1 MSYKVVF
8 MRKSAAARAMA
19 HAESR
24 DRYSLRTWV
33 LSTFFFVILA
43 LMASSAVAQS
53 FRFTSIEIEGNN
65 RIEFGTILAQAG
77 IAENQS
83 LSAAELNDAYQALV
97 ASGLFESV
105 EISPS
110 GSRLKIVVV
119 ERPTINRITF
129 EGNSKIKSNV
139 LTELVSSQQG
149 RVFNPLAVERDASAI
164 TAAYSEKGRIAA
176 SITPKIIRRSDNRV
190 DLVFEI
196 VEGGRVEVER
206 LSFVG
211 NAQFSDARLRRILE
225 TKQAGIFR
233 FLVQRDTFVSDRVAF
248 DRRVLTDFYQSR
260 GYVDFRVLDV
270 ETELTR
276 DRGSYFLTFIVE
288 EGQQF
293 DFGNVSVRSEY
304 PGVGAD
310 EYAKILRIK
319 SGDLYSPTD
328 IDNEIA
334 RLEILATDNQLDFLR
349 VEPVVTRNA
358 EDLTLDVELVLKRGD
373 RVFIER
379 IDIEGNTSTL
389 DKVIRRQ
396 FDAVE
401 GDPFNPREIREAANR
416 IRALRFFATDDVSA
430 RAGSAS
436 DKMVIDVSLQERAT
450 GNVSFGGNYNTASG
464 ISAVATYKETNF
476 LGRGQALDFSFQ
488 KGESN
493 TRFSF
498 DFAEP
503 ALMGQNT
510 RFGLSMGRFQTD
522 NENAL
527 YDTAITSFSP
537 SLGFAIADDARLNLR
552 YRLAAENLTDVDGSA
567 SAVVVNEALAGQL
580 TTSALGYALT
590 YDNRSSGLNPDAG
603 ILVRLDQEYAGVG
616 GDNNYLKTSAQATA
630 QTTIVDDRIT
640 LKATLEGGL
649 LNYATGNSR
658 VTDRFFMG
666 SQVMRGF
673 APNGIGPRDDTTGD
687 ALGGNRFAVAR
698 LEAQFPLGL
707 PEEYGIT
714 GGVFYDAGSL
724 WDVGETFG
732 ETINYNDF
740 TLRQVVG
747 ASIFWDTPIGPLRFN
762 WTEALSKQ
770 TGDIEQGF
778 ELTVSAE
785 F

>member
-24 DRYSLRTWV
+24 DRYSLRAWV

-552 YRLAAENLTDVDGSA
+552 YRLAAEDLTDVDGSA

>member
-1 MSYKVVF
+1 

-24 DRYSLRTWV
+24 DRYSLRAWV

-206 LSFVG
+206 LTFVG

-552 YRLAAENLTDVDGSA
+552 YRLAAEDLTDVDGSA

-630 QTTIVDDRIT
+630 QTTIADDRIT

>member
-1 MSYKVVF
+1 
-8 MRKSAAARAMA
+8 
-19 HAESR
+19 
-24 DRYSLRTWV
+24 
-33 LSTFFFVILA
+33 
-43 LMASSAVAQS
+43 
-53 FRFTSIEIEGNN
+53 
-65 RIEFGTILAQAG
+65 
-77 IAENQS
+77 
-83 LSAAELNDAYQALV
+83 
-97 ASGLFESV
+97 
-105 EISPS
+105 
-110 GSRLKIVVV
+110 
-119 ERPTINRITF
+119 
-129 EGNSKIKSNV
+129 
-139 LTELVSSQQG
+139 
-149 RVFNPLAVERDASAI
+149 
-164 TAAYSEKGRIAA
+164 
-176 SITPKIIRRSDNRV
+176 
-190 DLVFEI
+190 
-196 VEGGRVEVER
+196 
-206 LSFVG
+206 
-211 NAQFSDARLRRILE
+211 
-225 TKQAGIFR
+225 
-233 FLVQRDTFVSDRVAF
+233 
-248 DRRVLTDFYQSR
+248 
-260 GYVDFRVLDV
+260 
-270 ETELTR
+270 
-276 DRGSYFLTFIVE
+276 
-288 EGQQF
+288 
-293 DFGNVSVRSEY
+293 
-304 PGVGAD
+304 
-310 EYAKILRIK
+310 
-319 SGDLYSPTD
+319 
-328 IDNEIA
+328 
-334 RLEILATDNQLDFLR
+334 
-349 VEPVVTRNA
+349 
-358 EDLTLDVELVLKRGD
+358 
-373 RVFIER
+373 
-379 IDIEGNTSTL
+379 
-389 DKVIRRQ
+389 
-396 FDAVE
+396 
-401 GDPFNPREIREAANR
+401 
-416 IRALRFFATDDVSA
+416 
-430 RAGSAS
+430 
-436 DKMVIDVSLQERAT
+436 
-450 GNVSFGGNYNTASG
+450 
-464 ISAVATYKETNF
+464 VATYKETNF

-552 YRLAAENLTDVDGSA
+552 YRLAAEDLTDVDGSA

>member
-1 MSYKVVF
+1 
-8 MRKSAAARAMA
+8 MRKSAAARAIA

-24 DRYSLRTWV
+24 DRYSLRAWV

-77 IAENQS
+77 IPENQS

-552 YRLAAENLTDVDGSA
+552 YRLAAEDLTDVDGSA

-649 LNYATGNSR
+649 LDYATGNSR

>member
-1 MSYKVVF
+1 

-24 DRYSLRTWV
+24 DRYSLRAWV
-33 LSTFFFVILA
+33 LSTFFLVILA

-358 EDLTLDVELVLKRGD
+358 EDLTLDVEFVLKRGD

-464 ISAVATYKETNF
+464 ISAVANYKETNF

-503 ALMGQNT
+503 ALKGLNT
-510 RFGLSMGRFQTD
+510 SFGLSMGRFQTD

-552 YRLAAENLTDVDGSA
+552 YRLAAEDLTDVDGSA

>member
-8 MRKSAAARAMA
+8 MRKSAAARAIA
-19 HAESR
+19 LAESR
-24 DRYSLRTWV
+24 DRSSLRALV
-33 LSTFFFVILA
+33 LSSFFVVILA
-43 LMASSAVAQS
+43 VLASSAVAQS
-53 FRFTSIEIEGNN
+53 FRFSSIEIEGNK

-77 IAENQS
+77 IQQNQS
-83 LSAAELNDAYQALV
+83 LTAAELNDAYQALV

-110 GSRLKIVVV
+110 GSKLKIIVV

-129 EGNSKIKSNV
+129 EGNSRIKTNV
-139 LTELVSSQQG
+139 LSQLVSSEQG
-149 RVFNPLAVERDASAI
+149 RVFNPLTIERDASAI
-164 TAAYSEKGRIAA
+164 TSAYSEKGRIAA
-176 SITPKIIRRSDNRV
+176 TITPKIIRRSDNRV

-196 VEGGRVEVER
+196 IEGGRVEIER

-211 NAQFSDARLRRILE
+211 NSEFSDTRLRRILE

-248 DRRVLTDFYQSR
+248 DRRVLTDFYQSK

-293 DFGNVSVRSEY
+293 DFGEISVRSDY
-304 PGVGAD
+304 PGVNAD
-310 EYAKILRIK
+310 EYAQILRIK

-334 RLEILATDNQLDFLR
+334 RLEILATDNELDFLR
-349 VEPVVTRNA
+349 VEPVISRNP
-358 EDLTLDVELVLKRGD
+358 EDLTLDVEFVLKRGQ
-373 RVFIER
+373 RIFIER
-379 IDIEGNTSTL
+379 IDIAGNTSTL

-416 IRALRFFATDDVSA
+416 IRALRFFAFDDVSA
-430 RAGSAS
+430 RTGSAD
-436 DKMVIDVSLQERAT
+436 DKMVIDVTLQERAT

-476 LGRGQALDFSFQ
+476 LGRGQGLDFSFQ

-493 TRFSF
+493 TRYNFEF
-498 DFAEP
+498 VEP
-503 ALMGQNT
+503 ALMGQNA
-510 RFGLSMGRFQTD
+510 RFGLNMGRFQTD

-527 YDTAITSFSP
+527 YDTTISSFTP

-552 YRLAAENLTDVDGSA
+552 YHLAAEDLTDVDASA
-567 SAVVVNEALAGQL
+567 SEVVKNEALAGRL
-580 TTSALGYALT
+580 STSAVGYALT
-590 YDNRSSGLNPDAG
+590 YDNRSGGLNPDAG
-603 ILVRLDQEYAGVG
+603 FLLRLDQEYAGVG
-616 GDNNYLKTSAQATA
+616 GDNNYLKTSGQATA
-630 QTTIVDDRIT
+630 QTTIADDRIT
-640 LKATLEGGL
+640 LKATLEGGF
-649 LNYATGNSR
+649 LNYASGNSR

-673 APNGIGPRDDTTGD
+673 APNGIGPRDDATGD

-698 LEAQFPLGL
+698 LEAQFPIGL
-707 PEEYGIT
+707 PEEYGIS
-714 GGVFYDAGSL
+714 GGLFYDAGSL
-724 WDVGETFG
+724 WEVGETFG
-732 ETINYNDF
+732 ETVNYNDF

>member
-1 MSYKVVF
+1 
-8 MRKSAAARAMA
+8 MRKSAAARAIA
-19 HAESR
+19 LAESR
-24 DRYSLRTWV
+24 DRSSLRALV
-33 LSTFFFVILA
+33 LSSFFVVILA
-43 LMASSAVAQS
+43 VLASSAVAQS
-53 FRFTSIEIEGNN
+53 FRFSSIEIEGNK

-77 IAENQS
+77 IQQNQS
-83 LSAAELNDAYQALV
+83 LTAAELNDAYQALV

-110 GSRLKIVVV
+110 GSKLKIIVV

-129 EGNSKIKSNV
+129 EGNSRIKTNV
-139 LTELVSSQQG
+139 LSQLVSSEQG
-149 RVFNPLAVERDASAI
+149 RVFNPLTIERDASAI
-164 TAAYSEKGRIAA
+164 TSAYSEKGRIAA
-176 SITPKIIRRSDNRV
+176 TITPKIIRRSDNRV

-196 VEGGRVEVER
+196 IEGGRVEIER

-211 NAQFSDARLRRILE
+211 NSEFSDTRLRRILE

-248 DRRVLTDFYQSR
+248 DRRVLTDFYQSK

-293 DFGNVSVRSEY
+293 DFGEISVRSDY
-304 PGVGAD
+304 PGVNAD
-310 EYAKILRIK
+310 EYAQILRIK

-334 RLEILATDNQLDFLR
+334 RLEILATDNELDFLR
-349 VEPVVTRNA
+349 VEPVISRNP
-358 EDLTLDVELVLKRGD
+358 EDLTLDVEFVLKRGQ
-373 RVFIER
+373 RIFIER
-379 IDIEGNTSTL
+379 IDIAGNTSTL

-416 IRALRFFATDDVSA
+416 IRALRFFAFDDVSA
-430 RAGSAS
+430 RTGSAD
-436 DKMVIDVSLQERAT
+436 DKMVIDVTLQERAT

-476 LGRGQALDFSFQ
+476 LGRGQGLDFSFQ

-493 TRFSF
+493 TRYNFEF
-498 DFAEP
+498 VEP
-503 ALMGQNT
+503 ALMGQNA
-510 RFGLSMGRFQTD
+510 RFGLNMGRFQTD

-527 YDTAITSFSP
+527 YDTTISSFTP

-552 YRLAAENLTDVDGSA
+552 YHLAAEDLTDVDASA
-567 SAVVVNEALAGQL
+567 SEVVKNEALAGRL
-580 TTSALGYALT
+580 STSAVGYALT
-590 YDNRSSGLNPDAG
+590 YDNRSGGLNPDAG
-603 ILVRLDQEYAGVG
+603 FLLRLDQEYAGVG
-616 GDNNYLKTSAQATA
+616 GDNNYLKTSGQATA
-630 QTTIVDDRIT
+630 QTTIADDRIT
-640 LKATLEGGL
+640 LKATLEGGF
-649 LNYATGNSR
+649 LNYASGNSR

-673 APNGIGPRDDTTGD
+673 APNGIGPRDDATGD

-698 LEAQFPLGL
+698 LEAQFPIGL
-707 PEEYGIT
+707 PEEYGIS
-714 GGVFYDAGSL
+714 GGLFYDAGSL
-724 WDVGETFG
+724 WEVGETFG
-732 ETINYNDF
+732 ETVNYNDF

>member
-1 MSYKVVF
+1 

-43 LMASSAVAQS
+43 LVASSAVAQS

-233 FLVQRDTFVSDRVAF
+233 FLVQRDTFVSNRVAF

-319 SGDLYSPTD
+319 SGDLYSPSD

-358 EDLTLDVELVLKRGD
+358 EDLTLDVEFVLKRGD

-498 DFAEP
+498 DFVEP
-503 ALMGQNT
+503 ALKGLNT
-510 RFGLSMGRFQTD
+510 SFGLSMGRFQTD

-552 YRLAAENLTDVDGSA
+552 YRLAAEDLTDVDGSA

-580 TTSALGYALT
+580 TTSAFGYALT

>member
-1 MSYKVVF
+1 
-8 MRKSAAARAMA
+8 MRKSAAARAIA

-24 DRYSLRTWV
+24 DRYSLRAWV

-552 YRLAAENLTDVDGSA
+552 YRLAAEDLTDVDGSA

>member
-1 MSYKVVF
+1 

-552 YRLAAENLTDVDGSA
+552 YRLAAEDLTDVDGSA